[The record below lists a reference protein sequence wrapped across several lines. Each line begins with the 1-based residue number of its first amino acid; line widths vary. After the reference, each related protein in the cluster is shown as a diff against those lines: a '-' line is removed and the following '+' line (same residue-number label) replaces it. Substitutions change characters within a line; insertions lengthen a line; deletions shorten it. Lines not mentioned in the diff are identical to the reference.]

1 MKFANPFWVF
11 TVSLGLFLSVTCL
24 QAQTNPSPPASRTVV
39 KRAVLIGID
48 DYLANPQISDLSGAG
63 NDVDLVKA
71 VLVGKFDFEPDDIV
85 VLKDSDATHKNIVE
99 TIRSH
104 LGQSQPGDVA
114 LVHYSGHGSQMR
126 DLDGDE
132 PDRMDETIVPH
143 DSRQGG
149 VFDISDDQINDL
161 MSEISAKTPNV
172 VFILDSCHSGTA
184 ARAAMAQGLNP
195 TARYAPADEREPPP
209 TTGGKRGLEGI
220 DDFRLPGAGYVLIS
234 GSRANELSNETRFG
248 DVTNGVM
255 TYYLVEAL
263 QSAGVQA
270 TYRDVMEQT
279 QADVTARFNDQHP
292 QIEGTA
298 IDTAVFGV
306 DKFLP
311 QPYMLVNPV
320 SAGTREATVGAGGV
334 FGLAVDAELD
344 VYPPGTKVFDGS
356 IQRIAQIRVTEVD
369 AFSSKAA
376 ITTGQVQP
384 GSRTVLDEIRSPDF
398 RLRVLLDNLPVD
410 LGQAL
415 EAKLA
420 DYASVMLLEKNEDAE
435 IIVSIIGSGD
445 AQTLVLQGRTLA
457 TLAAVPMGTPDSVDK
472 AVAAIAHWARWYAVL
487 AMRNP
492 SPDLDFGLKILRVD
506 GGDNVAVGETVPHG
520 AKVEIVLT
528 NNSSQDVYPILLD
541 LTDKGRI
548 GVIYPPASL
557 PDVLPPGQSIRR
569 RLDAKAPAGMQSVT
583 DYVKAIVTTQQ
594 ISTDAFK
601 LNPLPRSA
609 APRDAAGQSAL
620 ERYIKQYASG
630 LTRDL
635 TPVAVTGWATQ
646 QRVLRVS
653 KASVEI
659 DGFAAIFASED
670 DASRSGNK
678 LEQSGT
684 RAVCGSPGA
693 GNCYEIVD
701 YFDVPTMRAILPPKV
716 RGGDRQQD
724 SVGMAFDEAY
734 EIMDESGAKRVEPL
748 FELELP
754 LAQSAPAP
762 GDPGTRGL
770 GSDAPLQR
778 AKDDDMWS
786 LKYTRVPEAWAVL
799 RAEGKPDGAEATGVV
814 IAHPDTGYIEHP
826 EIWGPPGARPLW
838 PEKGYDYYQNDDSPV
853 DEKIDD
859 NWLDNPAHGTGS
871 SSAIIS
877 DTGCQ
882 LAGVTQCPTGVA
894 RGAKLVPL
902 RINTSVVIFNT
913 KRLVRALLD
922 ASGDN
927 CSRVKTDTDLASIA
941 MGGPPSWSL
950 WKAVREAERRG
961 FIIVAASGNYVRM
974 VVWPAR
980 FDSVVSVAAV
990 NADCNPWVHS
1000 SRGRGVDIAAPGES
1014 VWRGTMGGDDLDVPI
1029 TSMGTGTT
1037 YATATTSGVVALWVA
1052 KHKGTPPYKTLKQQG
1067 KLTQT
1072 LISLLKQ
1079 TSWQPGVP
1087 CVPDEADC
1095 ASGTGWNDRM
1105 YGAGIVDAKALL
1117 EAPLVA
1123 ASTRAEDAADVD
1135 QLPLW
1140 WSLYGPSDSL
1150 ASAQDDY
1157 LRIFETDN
1165 KSVELANVAYFE
1177 AEILYHYAADERLAE
1192 NIDRLVQGERSER
1205 GFDRI
1210 RQRLRELDTSA
1221 RLRVRLE

>member
-1 MKFANPFWVF
+1 MKSANPIRAFLV
-11 TVSLGLFLSVTCL
+11 VLGLLHSVSCL
-24 QAQTNPSPPASRTVV
+24 QAQPDPSPPADRPVV

-48 DYLANPQISDLSGAG
+48 DYLANPQISDLNGAG
-63 NDVDLVKA
+63 NDVDLVES
-71 VLVGKFDFEPDDIV
+71 VLVGKFDFEPDNIV
-85 VLKDSDATHKNIVE
+85 VLKDSDATHQKIVD

-126 DLDGDE
+126 DRDGDE

-143 DSRQGG
+143 DSRQGD

-184 ARAAMAQGLNP
+184 ARAAIAQGLNR

-209 TTGGKRGLEGI
+209 GIGSARGLEGI

-248 DVTNGVM
+248 DVTNGAM
-255 TYYLVEAL
+255 TYYLVDAL

-279 QADVTARFNDQHP
+279 EADVTARFDDQHP
-292 QIEGTA
+292 QIEGTG

-306 DKFLP
+306 EKLLP

-320 SAGTREATVGAGGV
+320 STGTSQATIGAGEV

-344 VYPPGTKVFDGS
+344 VYPPGTKIFDGS
-356 IQRIAQIRVTEVD
+356 IQRIARVRVTEVD
-369 AFSSKAA
+369 AFTSTAA
-376 ITTGQVQP
+376 VTMGQVQP
-384 GSRTVLDEIRSPDF
+384 GSRSVLDEIRSPDF
-398 RLRVLLDNLPVD
+398 QLRVFLDSLPGD
-410 LGQAL
+410 FRQAL

-420 DYASVMLLEKNEDAE
+420 DYESIVLLDENADAE
-435 IIVSIIGSGD
+435 VIARIVGSGD
-445 AQTLVLQGRTLA
+445 QQTLALQGRTLA
-457 TLAAVPMGTPDSVDK
+457 TLAEVPMGTPASLNDT
-472 AVAAIAHWARWYAVL
+472 VAAIAHWARWHAVL

-492 SPDLDFGLKILRVD
+492 SPDLDFGLSILRVD
-506 GGDNVAVGETVPHG
+506 GASNVAVGETVPHG
-520 AKVEIVLT
+520 AKVEIILT
-528 NNSSQDVYPILLD
+528 NNSSQDVFPILLD

-557 PDVLPPGQSIRR
+557 PDPLLPGQSIRR
-569 RLDAKAPAGMQSVT
+569 RFDAKVPDGTQSVT

-594 ISTDAFK
+594 ISADAFK

-620 ERYIKQYASG
+620 ERFIKQHARG

-635 TPVAVTGWATQ
+635 TPVAVTGWATR

-653 KASVEI
+653 KAGVEV

-670 DASRSGNK
+670 DASRSADK
-678 LEQSGT
+678 LDQSGT
-684 RAVCGSPGA
+684 REACGATASG
-693 GNCYEIVD
+693 GCYEFID
-701 YFDVPTMRAILPPKV
+701 YFDDPTMRAIVPPKV
-716 RGGDRQQD
+716 RAGDRQQD
-724 SVGMAFDEAY
+724 SVGRAFDEAY

-754 LAQSAPAP
+754 VAQSAPVT

-770 GSDAPLQR
+770 GSDDPLPR
-778 AKDDDMWS
+778 AKADDTWS

-799 RAEGKPDGAEATGVV
+799 RADGKPDGAEATGVV
-814 IAHPDTGYIEHP
+814 IAHPDTGYIEHA

-838 PEKGYDYYQNDDSPV
+838 PEKGYDYYQDDDSPI

-882 LAGVTQCPTGVA
+882 LADVTQCPTGVA
-894 RGAKLVPL
+894 RGARLVPL
-902 RINTSVVIFNT
+902 RIDKSVVIFNT
-913 KRLVRALLD
+913 KRLARALLD

-927 CSRVKTDTDLASIA
+927 RSRVKIDTDLAGIA

-950 WKAVREAERRG
+950 WKAVRKAEKRG
-961 FIIVAASGNYVRM
+961 FIIVAASGNYVRL

-990 NADCNPWVHS
+990 NAECKPWVHS

-1014 VWRGTMGGDDLDVPI
+1014 VWRGTMGGNDLDVPI

-1037 YATATTSGVVALWVA
+1037 YGTATTSGVVALWVA
-1052 KHKGTPPYKTLKQQG
+1052 KHKGTPAYETLKQQG
-1067 KLTQT
+1067 KLSQT
-1072 LISLLKQ
+1072 LISLLEQ
-1079 TSWQPGVP
+1079 TSWRPGEP
-1087 CVPDEADC
+1087 GMPDEADC
-1095 ASGTGWNDRM
+1095 APDAGWNARR
-1105 YGAGIVDAKALL
+1105 YGAGIVDANALL

-1123 ASTRAEDAADVD
+1123 SSTRGEDAADVD

-1150 ASAQDDY
+1150 AVAQDDY
-1157 LRIFETDN
+1157 LRIFETGDET
-1165 KSVELANVAYFE
+1165 VELTDVGYYE
-1177 AEILYHYAADERLAE
+1177 AEVLYHYAADEHLAAL
-1192 NIDRLVQGERSER
+1192 IDRLVQGDRGEA

-1221 RLRVRLE
+1221 RLRARLE

>member
-1 MKFANPFWVF
+1 MKSANPIRAFLV
-11 TVSLGLFLSVTCL
+11 VPGLLLSLGYL
-24 QAQTNPSPPASRTVV
+24 QAQPDPSPPADRSVV

-48 DYLANPQISDLSGAG
+48 DYLANPEISDLSGAG
-63 NDVDLVKA
+63 NDVDLIKA

-85 VLKDSDATHKNIVE
+85 VLKDADATHENIVD

-126 DLDGDE
+126 DRDGDE

-143 DSRQGG
+143 DSRQGD

-161 MSEISAKTPNV
+161 MSEISARTPNV

-184 ARAAMAQGLNP
+184 ARAAVAQGLNR

-209 TTGGKRGLEGI
+209 ASGSARGLEGI

-248 DVTNGVM
+248 DVTNGAM
-255 TYYLVEAL
+255 TYYLVNAL

-279 QADVTARFNDQHP
+279 QADVTARFDDQHP
-292 QIEGTA
+292 QIEGTG

-306 DKFLP
+306 DKLQP

-320 SAGTREATVGAGGV
+320 STGTSQATVGAGEV
-334 FGLAVDAELD
+334 FGLAVGAELD
-344 VYPPGTKVFDGS
+344 VYPPGTKIFDGS
-356 IQRIAQIRVTEVD
+356 IQRIARVRVTEVD
-369 AFSSKAA
+369 AFTSKAA
-376 ITTGQVQP
+376 VTMGQVQP
-384 GSRTVLDEIRSPDF
+384 GSRSMLDEIRSPDF
-398 RLRVLLDNLPVD
+398 RLRVFLDGLPD
-410 LGQAL
+410 DFRQAL
-415 EAKLA
+415 VARLA
-420 DYASVMLLEKNEDAE
+420 DYDSVEILGEYVDAE
-435 IIVSIIGSGD
+435 VVARVIGSGD
-445 AQTLVLQGRTLA
+445 QQTLMLQGRSLA
-457 TLAAVPMGTPDSVDK
+457 TLAEVPMGTPDSLDNT
-472 AVAAIAHWARWYAVL
+472 VAAIAHWARWHAVL

-492 SPDLDFGLKILRVD
+492 SPDLDIGLSILRVD
-506 GGDNVAVGETVPHG
+506 GAGSVPVGETVPHG

-548 GVIYPPASL
+548 AVIYPPASL
-557 PDVLPPGQSIRR
+557 PDVLPSGQSLRR
-569 RLDAKAPAGMQSVT
+569 RVDAKVPDGAQSVT
-583 DYVKAIVTTQQ
+583 DYVKAIVTTQR
-594 ISTDAFK
+594 ISADAFK

-609 APRDAAGQSAL
+609 EPRDAAGQSAL
-620 ERYIKQYASG
+620 ERFIKQYARG

-635 TPVAVTGWATQ
+635 TPVAVTGWATR

-653 KASVEI
+653 KAGVEV
-659 DGFAAIFASED
+659 DGFSAIYASED
-670 DASRSGNK
+670 DASRSAERLG
-678 LEQSGT
+678 QSGT

-693 GNCYEIVD
+693 QNCYEIVD
-701 YFDVPTMRAILPPKV
+701 YFDDPTMRAIVPPKV
-716 RGGDRQQD
+716 RAGDRQQD
-724 SVGMAFDEAY
+724 SVGRAFEQAY
-734 EIMDESGAKRVEPL
+734 EIMDETGARRVEPL

-754 LAQSAPAP
+754 VAQSAPVA

-770 GSDAPLQR
+770 GSDDPLQR

-786 LKYTRVPEAWAVL
+786 LKYTRVPEAWEAL
-799 RAEGKPDGAEATGVV
+799 RAQGQPDGAEATGVV
-814 IAHPDTGYIEHP
+814 VAHPDTGYIEHA
-826 EIWGPPGARPLW
+826 EIWGPPDARPLW
-838 PEKGYDYYQNDDSPV
+838 PEKGYDYFQDDDSPV

-882 LAGVTQCPTGVA
+882 LAGATQCPTGVA
-894 RGAKLVPL
+894 RGARLVPL
-902 RINTSVVIFNT
+902 RIDKSVVIFNT
-913 KRLVRALLD
+913 KRLARALLD

-927 CSRVKTDTDLASIA
+927 RSRIKVDTDLAGIA

-950 WKAVREAERRG
+950 WKAVRKAEERG
-961 FIIVAASGNYVRM
+961 FIIVAASGNYVRL

-990 NADCNPWVHS
+990 NAECKPWVHS

-1014 VWRGTMGGDDLDVPI
+1014 VWRGTMAGDDLDEQI

-1037 YATATTSGVVALWVA
+1037 YGTATTSGVVALWVA
-1052 KHKGTPPYKTLKQQG
+1052 KHKGTPAYEALKQQG

-1072 LISLLKQ
+1072 LISLLQQ
-1079 TSWQPGVP
+1079 TSWRPGEP
-1087 CVPDEADC
+1087 GEPDEADC
-1095 ASGTGWNDRM
+1095 APGAGWNARR
-1105 YGAGIVDAKALL
+1105 YGAGIVDARALL
-1117 EAPLVA
+1117 DAPLVA
-1123 ASTRAEDAADVD
+1123 SSTRGEDAADVD

-1140 WSLYGPSDSL
+1140 WSLYGSSDSL
-1150 ASAQDDY
+1150 AVAQDDY
-1157 LRIFETDN
+1157 LRIFETGDE
-1165 KSVELANVAYFE
+1165 SVELGDVAYYE
-1177 AEILYHYAADERLAE
+1177 AEIMYHYASDENLAAT
-1192 NIDRLVQGERSER
+1192 IDRLVLGDRSELN
-1205 GFDRI
+1205 FDRI

-1221 RLRVRLE
+1221 RLRARLE